1 MVLQIKFCHRPAC
14 NTRVDYVYTLE
25 LQNKMRFNTQVKQII
40 YMSHADA
47 NTLYSTTGFSNH
59 NAANMVVTNSRP
71 RIVQRSDNE
80 M

>member
-1 MVLQIKFCHRPAC
+1 
-14 NTRVDYVYTLE
+14 
-25 LQNKMRFNTQVKQII
+25 
-40 YMSHADA
+40 MSHADA

-59 NAANMVVTNSRP
+59 NAANTVVTNSRP